1 MTVLN
6 AFLNRFVA
14 HNIGVR
20 LGVPL
25 LQFQHTLKK
34 HILYMYFMCKG
45 VCLCVCCDNGIIFIL
60 KLL

>member
-1 MTVLN
+1 MTVLK
-6 AFLNRFVA
+6 AFLNRFVV

-34 HILYMYFMCKG
+34 AHIIYVFYVQACVHVCMC
-45 VCLCVCCDNGIIFIL
+45 VVTLV
-60 KLL
+60 